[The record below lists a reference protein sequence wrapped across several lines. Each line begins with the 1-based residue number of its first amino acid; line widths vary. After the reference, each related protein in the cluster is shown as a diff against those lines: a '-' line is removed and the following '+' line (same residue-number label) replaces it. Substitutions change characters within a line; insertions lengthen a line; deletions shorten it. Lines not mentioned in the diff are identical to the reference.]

1 MYTIAN
7 GTVLKGNNL
16 HPVHENIVVEEGVI
30 VEIAKDV
37 LKGEIIDAEGFIVCP
52 TFLNAHTHIGD
63 SIIKDE
69 GYGLTIDEMVKP
81 PNGVKHKAL
90 SKASDNDILDSMKLS
105 MWDMVLS
112 GTSHFIDYRE
122 GGVEGVKLLKKA
134 AEDIPITPII
144 LGRDDSFY
152 GDDPDLHKVK
162 IAINKLL
169 KVADG
174 IAPSGFGEITDEVAH
189 LIVEECRKKSKIA
202 SIHTAESKEAQ
213 LNSIKK
219 TERTEI
225 KRALDSNFAQIVH
238 CTNPMDYDLELLS
251 NSNVNVVLCPRAN
264 ATLGVG
270 ISPLNELIN
279 LGISPLI
286 GSDNVM
292 LNSPNMLR
300 EMEFSLKLMAICS
313 DTILNPKNLLKC
325 ATVNVC
331 SSDINEIIKKPLIA
345 ENNPAQF
352 FMVKQFSK
360 NLYLSIINRT
370 ETKDIIYTFN
380 INTL

>member
-7 GTVLKGNNL
+7 GIVLKGDNL
-16 HPVHENIVVEEGVI
+16 HPVHENIVVEDGV
-30 VEIAKDV
+30 
-37 LKGEIIDAEGFIVCP
+37 
-52 TFLNAHTHIGD
+52 D

-90 SKASDNDILDSMKLS
+90 SKASDMDIIDSMKVS
-105 MWDMVLS
+105 MRDMVSS

-122 GGVEGVKLLKKA
+122 GGVKGVKLLKKA

-189 LIVEECRKKSKIA
+189 LIVEKCRKKSKIA

-213 LNSIKK
+213 LNSINK

-225 KRALDSNFAQIVH
+225 KRASDSNFAQIVH

-251 NSNVNVVLCPRAN
+251 KSNVNVVLCPRAN

-270 ISPLNELIN
+270 ISPLNEIIN
-279 LGISPLI
+279 LGIKPLI

-300 EMEFSLKLMAICS
+300 EMEFSLKLMSVYS
-313 DTILNPKNLLKC
+313 DTILNPKDLLKC

-360 NLYLSIINRT
+360 NPYLSIINRT
-370 ETKDIIYTFN
+370 ETKHITYRWI
-380 INTL
+380 

>member
-7 GTVLKGNNL
+7 GIVLKGDNL
-16 HPVHENIVVEEGVI
+16 YPVHENIVVEEGVI

-37 LKGEIIDAEGFIVCP
+37 LKGEIIDAEGSIVCP

-90 SKASDNDILDSMKLS
+90 SKASDMDIIDSMKVS
-105 MWDMVLS
+105 MWDMVSS

-122 GGVEGVKLLKKA
+122 GGVKGVKLLKKA

-152 GDDPDLHKVK
+152 GDNPDLHKVK

-189 LIVEECRKKSKIA
+189 LIVEECRKKSKIT

-213 LNSIKK
+213 LNSINK

-225 KRALDSNFAQIVH
+225 KRASDSNFAQIVH

-270 ISPLNELIN
+270 ISPLNEIIN

-313 DTILNPKNLLKC
+313 DTILNPKDLLKC

-360 NLYLSIINRT
+360 NPYLSIINRT
-370 ETKDIIYTFN
+370 ETKHIIDPFN